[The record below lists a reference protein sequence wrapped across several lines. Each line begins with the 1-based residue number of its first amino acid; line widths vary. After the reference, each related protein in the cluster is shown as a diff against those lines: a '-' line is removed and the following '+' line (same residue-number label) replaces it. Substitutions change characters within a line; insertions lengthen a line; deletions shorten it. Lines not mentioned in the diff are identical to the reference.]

1 MGYEPPFERTSE
13 IDNLCME
20 IAELVGT
27 AGGVISTNTLFRYVP
42 YADGGES
49 GSCGLIKT
57 ESGLHNTEKLVIS
70 GYGS

>member
-1 MGYEPPFERTSE
+1 MSRMKDGSRKV
-13 IDNLCME
+13 ME